1 MEFTRK
7 NRTEKSTDIINVGLY
22 RFLPYWP
29 LFFMFLVL
37 GLGGG
42 YLFLRFTTP
51 MYETTATLLIKDE
64 KKGAVDSKTL
74 ESLDVLSPKK
84 IIENE
89 MEIIQSVSLLE
100 KVATRL
106 HLYAPVYQEKSF
118 RKTTAYSTSPIAI
131 QLGTATDIEP
141 QERVDFTYDKNRNAV
156 IIGDNAYPVDSI
168 VSTPFGQLKFVTTKR
183 ANTYNGDSKL
193 FFSIVNPK
201 SAATSISKRLKV
213 STSNKMT
220 SILNLSLI
228 EDDRKKGEDILNE
241 LLLAYNQANQQDKNT
256 LADNTLQFIEARL
269 NAVERDL
276 DSIERRIQQFKSN
289 KGAVDLSTQ
298 GQLFLQNVSL
308 NDQKMGDINTQLA
321 VLNQVESFVNMK
333 EKNGGI
339 VPSTLGVSDPVLS
352 QLVEKLYTSE
362 LEYEKLKSTT
372 AENNPTMISLK
383 DRMEKIRPNIMENI
397 QSQRRGLQASR
408 SNISSTNGLYSSAL
422 RSMPAKERELIDINR
437 EQSIKNGIYTFLL
450 QKREETALS
459 YAASVSDSRIINN
472 ASSSETPVSPKKK
485 IVYLASIIMALLA
498 AMGFVYARESFSR
511 KVMFRHEIEQLTAL
525 PIIGEI
531 STESSDNPIV
541 VSNVK
546 KTFIA
551 EQFRKLRVSLS
562 YIGVNTKHK
571 RILVT
576 SSITGEG
583 KSFIASNLALTLSLS
598 KKKVVLLD
606 FDLNN
611 PTLNQKL
618 KIENQKGIA
627 EYLEGEVELSD
638 IIVPTDVNDNFF
650 MIPTGTLPDNPTELI
665 MNGKVEELLNQLDE
679 MFDYIIIDTAPV
691 MPVTD
696 AYILAPYC
704 NATLYVVR
712 HGYTP
717 KVFVERLD
725 ENNKINHL
733 NNAAIVFNGVTPRG
747 FGSSHYGYGYGYGY
761 LYDDTQNRKRIS
773 LHNN

>member
-1 MEFTRK
+1 
-7 NRTEKSTDIINVGLY
+7 
-22 RFLPYWP
+22 
-29 LFFMFLVL
+29 
-37 GLGGG
+37 
-42 YLFLRFTTP
+42 
-51 MYETTATLLIKDE
+51 
-64 KKGAVDSKTL
+64 
-74 ESLDVLSPKK
+74 
-84 IIENE
+84 
-89 MEIIQSVSLLE
+89 
-100 KVATRL
+100 
-106 HLYAPVYQEKSF
+106 
-118 RKTTAYSTSPIAI
+118 
-131 QLGTATDIEP
+131 
-141 QERVDFTYDKNRNAV
+141 
-156 IIGDNAYPVDSI
+156 
-168 VSTPFGQLKFVTTKR
+168 
-183 ANTYNGDSKL
+183 
-193 FFSIVNPK
+193 
-201 SAATSISKRLKV
+201 
-213 STSNKMT
+213 
-220 SILNLSLI
+220 
-228 EDDRKKGEDILNE
+228 
-241 LLLAYNQANQQDKNT
+241 
-256 LADNTLQFIEARL
+256 
-269 NAVERDL
+269 
-276 DSIERRIQQFKSN
+276 
-289 KGAVDLSTQ
+289 
-298 GQLFLQNVSL
+298 
-308 NDQKMGDINTQLA
+308 MGDINTQLA
-321 VLNQVESFVNMK
+321 VLNQVESFVNMND
-333 EKNGGI
+333 KNGGI

-408 SNISSTNGLYSSAL
+408 NNISSTNGLYASAL

-437 EQSIKNGIYTFLL
+437 DQSIKNGIYTFLL

-459 YAASVSDSRIINN
+459 YAASVTDSRIINN

-511 KVMFRHEIEQLTAL
+511 KVMFRYEIEQLTAL

-562 YIGVNTKHK
+562 YISVNTKHK

-638 IIVPTDVNDNFF
+638 IIVPTDINDNLF
-650 MIPTGTLPDNPTELI
+650 MITTGALPDNPTELI
-665 MNGKVEELLNQLDE
+665 MNGRVEELLNQLDE

>member
-1 MEFTRK
+1 
-7 NRTEKSTDIINVGLY
+7 
-22 RFLPYWP
+22 
-29 LFFMFLVL
+29 
-37 GLGGG
+37 
-42 YLFLRFTTP
+42 
-51 MYETTATLLIKDE
+51 
-64 KKGAVDSKTL
+64 
-74 ESLDVLSPKK
+74 
-84 IIENE
+84 
-89 MEIIQSVSLLE
+89 
-100 KVATRL
+100 
-106 HLYAPVYQEKSF
+106 
-118 RKTTAYSTSPIAI
+118 
-131 QLGTATDIEP
+131 
-141 QERVDFTYDKNRNAV
+141 
-156 IIGDNAYPVDSI
+156 
-168 VSTPFGQLKFVTTKR
+168 
-183 ANTYNGDSKL
+183 
-193 FFSIVNPK
+193 
-201 SAATSISKRLKV
+201 
-213 STSNKMT
+213 
-220 SILNLSLI
+220 
-228 EDDRKKGEDILNE
+228 
-241 LLLAYNQANQQDKNT
+241 
-256 LADNTLQFIEARL
+256 
-269 NAVERDL
+269 
-276 DSIERRIQQFKSN
+276 
-289 KGAVDLSTQ
+289 
-298 GQLFLQNVSL
+298 
-308 NDQKMGDINTQLA
+308 
-321 VLNQVESFVNMK
+321 
-333 EKNGGI
+333 
-339 VPSTLGVSDPVLS
+339 
-352 QLVEKLYTSE
+352 
-362 LEYEKLKSTT
+362 
-372 AENNPTMISLK
+372 
-383 DRMEKIRPNIMENI
+383 
-397 QSQRRGLQASR
+397 
-408 SNISSTNGLYSSAL
+408 
-422 RSMPAKERELIDINR
+422 MPAKERELIDINR

-472 ASSSETPVSPKKK
+472 AASSETPVSPKKK

-498 AMGFVYARESFSR
+498 AMSFVYARESFSR
-511 KVMFRHEIEQLTAL
+511 KVMFRHDIEQLTAL

-551 EQFRKLRVSLS
+551 EQFRKLRISLS
-562 YIGVNTKHK
+562 YIGVNTKQK

-598 KKKVVLLD
+598 KKKVILLD

-638 IIVPTDVNDNFF
+638 IIVATDVNDNFF
-650 MIPTGTLPDNPTELI
+650 MIPTGALPDNPTELI
-665 MNGKVEELLNQLDE
+665 MNGRVEELLNQLDE

-761 LYDDTQNRKRIS
+761 LYDDTQNRKKIS